1 MSSVVDVIVNP
12 ARFIL
17 PSYVSRIL
25 KSHEVLKVYFTSLSV
40 VAMCLAILYYI
51 TLHYSITLHYITPFT
66 SFGIMIIFQPS
77 FSV

>member
-40 VAMCLAILYYI
+40 AAMCLAILYYI
-51 TLHYSITLHYITPFT
+51 TLHYIPLHYITLPLLPLL
-66 SFGIMIIFQPS
+66 GL
-77 FSV
+77 